1 MKSKQNTPPNQERDD
16 LDKILERL
24 EKEVL
29 KELESIP
36 DTEGETNE
44 S

>member
-1 MKSKQNTPPNQERDD
+1 MGYTIQNKTELQKLLND
-16 LDKILERL
+16 LEA
-24 EKEVL
+24 EVL

>member
-1 MKSKQNTPPNQERDD
+1 MKPNPDKTELQKLLDD
-16 LDKILERL
+16 LEA
-24 EKEVL
+24 EVL